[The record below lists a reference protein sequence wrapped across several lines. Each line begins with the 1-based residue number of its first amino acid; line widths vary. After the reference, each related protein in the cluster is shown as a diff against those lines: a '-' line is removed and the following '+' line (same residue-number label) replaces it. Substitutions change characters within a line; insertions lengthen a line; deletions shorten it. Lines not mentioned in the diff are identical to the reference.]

1 MPFIEYG
8 QQLYPLRNGANTLG
22 SNVGADIRIPDVES
36 DCRLGINVEMQ
47 GAFAYAVSD
56 GERIQING
64 RPLSAEPIPLFHGD
78 RLSLPGSTFVFLD
91 DVSDSKTAAKP
102 ASESPAAEP
111 VPEPVQAAPPPT
123 ELQMIAVLR
132 RHDTGE
138 VYLVDRV
145 HFAIGREK
153 RSDLII
159 PDHAVSRLQAEITS
173 SGGHHMLHDHG
184 RTPTQ
189 VNGQPLNQPHR
200 LQPGDVIQIGKYAY
214 TFSRRPATAE
224 ELAGSNSV
232 TPIRSAVPDAPT
244 LMPDREKKKGASRA
258 LTWILLAV
266 LAGLLAVIVFG

>member
-8 QQLYPLRNGANTLG
+8 QRLYPLRNGENTLG
-22 SNVGADIRIPDVES
+22 SDARADIRLPDLVPN
-36 DCRLGINVEMQ
+36 CRLGINVEMQ

-64 RPLSAEPIPLFHGD
+64 RPLSAQPIPLFHGD
-78 RLSLPGSTFVFLD
+78 TLSLPGSSLVFLD
-91 DVSDSKTAAKP
+91 DVGDSKTAARQ
-102 ASESPAAEP
+102 ASEPLAAP
-111 VPEPVQAAPPPT
+111 PSPEPVQAAKPV
-123 ELQMIAVLR
+123 ERRMIAVLR
-132 RHDTGE
+132 RHDTDE
-138 VYLVDRV
+138 VHVVDRV
-145 HFAIGREK
+145 DFAIGREK

-189 VNGQPLNQPHR
+189 VNGKPLDQPHR
-200 LQPGDVIQIGKYAY
+200 LQPGDVIQIGKYAF

-244 LMPDREKKKGASRA
+244 LMPEREKRQGGSRA

-266 LAGLLAVIVFG
+266 LALLLAVIVFG

>member
-8 QQLYPLRNGANTLG
+8 QRLYPLRNGENTLG
-22 SNVGADIRIPDVES
+22 SDARADIRIPDLES

-64 RPLSAEPIPLFHGD
+64 RPLSAQPIPLFHGD
-78 RLSLPGSTFVFLD
+78 KLSLPGSTFVFLD
-91 DVSDSKTAAKP
+91 DVGDSKSAAP
-102 ASESPAAEP
+102 QTSEAPAAEP
-111 VPEPVQAAPPPT
+111 GPEPVQAAPPPT
-123 ELQMIAVLR
+123 ERQMIAVLR
-132 RHDTGE
+132 RGDTGE
-138 VYLVDRV
+138 VHVVDRV

-184 RTPTQ
+184 RSPTQ
-189 VNGQPLNQPHR
+189 VNGQPISQPHR
-200 LQPGDVIQIGKYAY
+200 LQPGDVIQIGKYAF
-214 TFSRRPATAE
+214 TFSRRPAAAE

-244 LMPDREKKKGASRA
+244 LMPNREKKQGGSRA

-266 LAGLLAVIVFG
+266 LAVLLAVIVLG